1 MIKMRKR
8 EEGDVKRSVGG
19 EIDTVRSA
27 EVQGAT
33 NFS

>member
-8 EEGDVKRSVGG
+8 VEVDVKRSLGG
-19 EIDTVRSA
+19 KTDTARSA